1 MPGVGPGEA
10 KGMTQ
15 MSEGGALPDEESIFG
30 DDDEG
35 SSKGVICIASVA
47 ALGGLLFGYDSAVIN
62 GAVDAIQ
69 VKFDVGGGELGFA
82 VASALLGAAAGA
94 MTAGRIADR
103 MGRLR
108 VMQIAAVLFFVS
120 ALGTG
125 FSPNL
130 EVLVLFRIVGGV
142 AIGVASVIAPAY
154 IAETSPARIR
164 GRLGSLQQLAI
175 VLGIFLSLLVDYL
188 FVQLVP
194 QSTIDTEN
202 AKVNAENLK
211 TALELATSKGI
222 AGPPSGA
229 TPDMVRDFIS
239 QHGGSITDYLPQA
252 AMMLG
257 PLEAWQWMFL
267 AMAVPAI
274 LYGTLALT
282 IPESPRFLI
291 SQQRIPEARAVLERL
306 LGERN
311 LEITINRISSSLKT
325 ETKPSWK
332 DLKRPSGGIYPIVWV
347 GLLLSIFQQA
357 VGINVIFYYSN
368 ILWQAVGFKESQS
381 FQISVF
387 TSIVNVLVTIVA
399 IALVD
404 RIGRKPLLL
413 IGSIGMFITLGTMA
427 ACFGT
432 ATVVNGAPQLDGPAG
447 PIALVAANL
456 FVVFFGVSW
465 GPVVWVLLG
474 EMFPNRFRAAALSV
488 AAAGQW
494 AANWAITVSFPAL
507 KDFSLG
513 FAYGMYA
520 LFALVS
526 FLFVS
531 KFVQE
536 TKGKSLEDMDAMAGI
551 TDDVKPGN

>member
-1 MPGVGPGEA
+1 
-10 KGMTQ
+10 
-15 MSEGGALPDEESIFG
+15 MSEGGALPDEPSIFG
-30 DDDEG
+30 DEDEG
-35 SSKGVICIASVA
+35 SGKGVIRIASVA

-69 VKFDVGGGELGFA
+69 VKFDVSAGVLGFA

-103 MGRLR
+103 LGRLR
-108 VMQIAAVLFFVS
+108 VMQIAAILFLIS

-130 EVLVLFRIVGGV
+130 EILVLFRIIGGV

-194 QSTIDTEN
+194 QSTIDAAD
-202 AKVNAENLK
+202 AKVDGENMK
-211 TALELATSKGI
+211 AAMDLATSKGLT
-222 AGPPSGA
+222 PPAMTSS
-229 TPDMVRDFIS
+229 PDAVRDFIS
-239 QHGGSITDYLPQA
+239 QHGGTAVKYLPHA
-252 AMMLG
+252 VMDVG

-267 AMAVPAI
+267 AMAIPAI
-274 LYGTLALT
+274 LYGALALT

-306 LGERN
+306 LGEQN
-311 LEITINRISSSLKT
+311 LEITINRIRSSLNT

-332 DLKRPSGGIYPIVWV
+332 DLKRPAGGIYPVVWV

-381 FQISVF
+381 FQISVA

-413 IGSIGMFITLGTMA
+413 IGSGGMFVTLGVMA

-432 ATVVNGAPQLDGPAG
+432 ATVVDGNPKLDGAAG

-456 FVVFFGVSW
+456 FVIFFGVSW

-494 AANWAITVSFPAL
+494 AANWAITVSFPPL

-513 FAYGMYA
+513 VAYGMYS
-520 LFALVS
+520 LFALLS
-526 FLFVS
+526 LLFVS
-531 KFVQE
+531 RFVQE

-551 TDDVKPGN
+551 VDEPAPKAG